1 MSFKTQSEL
10 GAIGVSRLP
19 ATLEKALDNFEAD
32 PLGEAVMGQKMASAW
47 LEWKRAEWHSYS
59 VHVTDWEK
67 QRYLK
72 MI

>member
-1 MSFKTQSEL
+1 
-10 GAIGVSRLP
+10 
-19 ATLEKALDNFEAD
+19 
-32 PLGEAVMGQKMASAW
+32 MGKKMASAW
-47 LEWKRAEWHSYS
+47 LDYKRAEWHAYS